1 MAKGYIP
8 VNRDQQFLF
17 PPDMRDWLGKD
28 HFVFW
33 LLDVVSRLDTKEL
46 HQLRRR
52 GAQGRSGYDPDMLL
66 ALLLYAYTHKARSS
80 REIERLCHTDVAFRV
95 ICAGGSAPDHTTI
108 ARFRQAHA
116 PLCQK
121 LFAQVLELCA
131 LAGLAQVGVVA
142 LDGTKVAANA
152 SREANRSRAQLE
164 AQRARLEAEV
174 DEMFAQ
180 AQAAD
185 DDEDERFGPKRGDEL
200 PEGLASAT
208 GRKEALDRAM
218 AALAERE
225 GRHPSARHPERWAA
239 RAERYGQELAAA
251 RARWAARQAT
261 GPRLPEGK
269 EVARLEAVVAHH
281 RARAAHYGQKL
292 AAARGRW
299 AARQATKDRRGMKP
313 RLPEG
318 KEVARLEAA
327 LARNR
332 ARAAR
337 YEEELAAA
345 RGRWAARQATG
356 PGLPEGKEVARWQA
370 ALARNRAKAK
380 AAEQA
385 PNKAQVNL
393 TDPDSRLMTTRAG
406 WAQAYNAQAMV
417 NYIGIFLA
425 ADVFCDPND
434 MGLFGPMVEV
444 LSRAEPLIGAVGVVL
459 ADAGYCSATNLAAP
473 GPTRLIAT
481 QKARLARA
489 DKTTTTGP
497 APAGLSP
504 RAAMEHALR
513 TPEGRRLYKQR
524 SWTVEPS
531 FGNLK
536 QNLGF
541 QRFSRRG
548 KEAARAEWHFVT
560 AAANLLKLFRYYPA
574 AARLA

>member
-1 MAKGYIP
+1 MAKGYIR
-8 VNRDQQFLF
+8 VDRDQQFLF

-80 REIERLCHTDVAFRV
+80 REIERLCQTDVAFRV
-95 ICAGGSAPDHTTI
+95 ICAGGAAPDHTTI

-152 SREANRSRAQLE
+152 SRDANRNRAQLE
-164 AQRARLEAEV
+164 AAQARLEAEIK
-174 DEMFAQ
+174 EMFAQ
-180 AQAAD
+180 AEEVD
-185 DDEDERFGPKRGDEL
+185 DDEDDRFGPKRGDEL
-200 PEGLASAT
+200 PAGLATAA

-239 RAERYGQELAAA
+239 RADHYEQELAAA
-251 RARWAARQAT
+251 RERWAARQAAQDRPGT
-261 GPRLPEGK
+261 GPGGK

-281 RARAAHYGQKL
+281 QARAAHYGQEL
-292 AAARGRW
+292 AAAREHW
-299 AARQATKDRRGMKP
+299 HARQATRGPRGMKP

-318 KEVARLEAA
+318 KEVARLEAVV
-327 LARNR
+327 ARNR
-332 ARAAR
+332 AWAAR

-345 RGRWAARQATG
+345 RSRAQATG
-356 PGLPEGKEVARWQA
+356 PGLPEGKEVARLEA
-370 ALARNRAKAK
+370 VVARNRAKAK

-385 PNKAQVNL
+385 PNRAQVNL
-393 TDPDSRLMTTRAG
+393 TDPDSRLMATRAG
-406 WAQAYNAQAMV
+406 WAQAYNAQAVV

-434 MGLFGPMVEV
+434 MGLFVPMVDV
-444 LSRAEPLIGAVGVVL
+444 LARAEPVIGSVGVVL
-459 ADAGYCSATNLAAP
+459 ADAGYCSGANLSAP

-489 DKTTTTGP
+489 DKATTSGP

-504 RAAMEHALR
+504 RAAMGHALR

-536 QNLGF
+536 HNLGF
-541 QRFSRRG
+541 GRFSRRG
-548 KEAARAEWHFVT
+548 REAARAEWHLIT
-560 AAANLLKLFRYYPA
+560 AGANLLKLFRYYPA
-574 AARLA
+574 AARFA